1 MAKIRLKL
9 TNETIITPIDSLLY
23 RFCRDG
29 TETRGDLWYRLCMS
43 RSLTDVV
50 SVLDRLASLA
60 WAEPW
65 DNVGLLVEPKNQNIT
80 KILVT
85 IDLTEPVL
93 LEAQAARANLIVA
106 YHPPIFA
113 GFKRLTQKSAAER
126 VVLDSIRADIAVY
139 SPHTALDAA
148 PGGVND
154 WLVQALGAGTVAPI
168 VQLANAPDG
177 VGLGRIMF
185 IESPTSLDES
195 VRRIKLHLGLS
206 QLRIAA
212 SAAHAGGQPIRSAAV
227 CAGAGG
233 SVFEQCAPVDLLLT
247 GEMRHHDVLARV
259 FAGTSVVL
267 TDHTHT
273 ERGYLQHLAKYLR
286 DAVGF
291 DLEVIV
297 SQKDKDPLV
306 IR

>member
-1 MAKIRLKL
+1 M
-9 TNETIITPIDSLLY
+9 
-23 RFCRDG
+23 DG
-29 TETRGDLWYRLCMS
+29 
-43 RSLTDVV
+43 
-50 SVLDRLASLA
+50 LASLA

-65 DNVGLLVEPKNQNIT
+65 DNVGLLLEPKNQAIT

-113 GFKRLTQKSAAER
+113 GFKHLTQKSAAER
-126 VVLDSIRADIAVY
+126 VVLDSIRAEIAVY

-148 PGGVND
+148 PGGIND
-154 WLVQALGAGTVAPI
+154 WLAQALGNGAISPI
-168 VQLANAPDG
+168 VQLANAPIG
-177 VGLGRIMF
+177 VGLGRILQM
-185 IESPTSLDES
+185 EVPTSLDES
-195 VRRIKLHLGLS
+195 LRRIKLHLGLS
-206 QLRIAA
+206 QLRVAA
-212 SAAHAGGQPIRSAAV
+212 SAAHAGGEPIRSAAV

-233 SVFEQCAPVDLLLT
+233 SVFERCSSVDLLLT

-259 FAGTSVVL
+259 SAGTSVVL

-273 ERGYLQHLAKYLR
+273 ERGYLQHLAKHLR
-286 DAVGF
+286 DAVGV

-297 SQKDKDPLV
+297 SQIDKEPLV